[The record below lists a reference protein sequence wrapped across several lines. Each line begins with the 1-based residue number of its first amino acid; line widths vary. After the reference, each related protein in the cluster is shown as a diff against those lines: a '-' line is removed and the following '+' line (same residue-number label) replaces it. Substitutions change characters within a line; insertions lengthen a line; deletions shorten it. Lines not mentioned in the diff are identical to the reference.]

1 MTVDK
6 KALEYRNEAIKLRE
20 EYEQR
25 AKELKNLDNTT
36 KEWFDGIDENRKFF
50 FKALLPE
57 YKFLSYLND
66 KQMEI
71 FTESRMGKP
80 RKNNPNYNY
89 HPEITDYNRSNCLN
103 LMSAISGKSIE
114 QIIKVR
120 DKLGNMTELEAY
132 RYIMERVPLRT
143 DKPIIALDLEA
154 ASPSLRD
161 MKNQFDFGPRTEII
175 EVGYIKVWPD
185 GKVKTYSKLFGV
197 DPNLIKTNGT
207 GREDV
212 HNISPK
218 DIEGLTRFVD
228 DLEAQKEIYNDLK
241 DSILLAH
248 NARYEKGQL
257 SHSLRGFNRLLKEN
271 RLEVI
276 DTMHLSQFFMPQNEN
291 NTNEAFVTNTGGKYE
306 EAHRA
311 FADALMSL
319 NAFMRYFKKPEI
331 EIKKD

>member
-25 AKELKNLDNTT
+25 ARELKKLDDTT
-36 KEWFDGIDENRKFF
+36 KEWFDGIDENRKLF

-66 KQMEI
+66 KQMAI

-80 RKNNPNYNY
+80 KKNNPNYNF
-89 HPEITDYNRSNCLN
+89 HPEIDDYNRSNCLN
-103 LMSAISGKSIE
+103 LMCAISGKSIK

-120 DKLGNMTELEAY
+120 GKLTNMTELEAY
-132 RYIMERVPLRT
+132 RYIMERLPLRN

-161 MKNQFDFGPRTEII
+161 MKSKFDFGPRTEII

-185 GKVKTYSKLFGV
+185 GKIKKYSKLFGV
-197 DPNLIKTNGT
+197 DPNLLETNGT
-207 GREDV
+207 GREDI
-212 HNISPK
+212 HNISPEDIK
-218 DIEGLTRFVD
+218 DLPRFVD

-257 SHSLRGFNRLLKEN
+257 SHSLRGFNKLLKEN

-276 DTMHLSQFFMPQNEN
+276 DTMHLSLFFMPQNEN
-291 NTNEAFVTNTGGKYE
+291 NTNEVFVTNTGGKYE

-319 NAFMRYFKKPEI
+319 NAFMRYFNKPEI
-331 EIKKD
+331 QIKKD

>member
-1 MTVDK
+1 
-6 KALEYRNEAIKLRE
+6 
-20 EYEQR
+20 
-25 AKELKNLDNTT
+25 
-36 KEWFDGIDENRKFF
+36 
-50 FKALLPE
+50 
-57 YKFLSYLND
+57 
-66 KQMEI
+66 
-71 FTESRMGKP
+71 
-80 RKNNPNYNY
+80 
-89 HPEITDYNRSNCLN
+89 
-103 LMSAISGKSIE
+103 MSAISGKTIE

-120 DKLGNMTELEAY
+120 DKLKNMTELEAY

-161 MKNQFDFGPRTEII
+161 MNNKFDFGPRTEII

-185 GKVKTYSKLFGV
+185 GKVKTYSKLFGI

-218 DIEGLTRFVD
+218 DIKGLTRFVD

-257 SHSLRGFNRLLKEN
+257 SHSLRGFNKLLKEN
-271 RLEVI
+271 RLEII

-319 NAFMRYFKKPEI
+319 NAFMRYFNKPEI
-331 EIKKD
+331 KIEKD